1 MGALTSTAQ
10 ADVAT
15 RRSARAVIRRA
26 LVRTA
31 HVVLRSD
38 LALVVS
44 GVITA
49 LTIALTLSPDG
60 VVQQVVSSTST
71 NLANLR
77 THPVPVL
84 VASLFVV
91 PDLDGLV
98 LVLVLLVALAYGQ
111 QWVGRFATVVVAV
124 IGHVGATLFVAILL
138 ITGLGAHLVPRSVV
152 YAEDVGVSYALAALL
167 GWLTARVPRRW
178 RVWYVAMLVVYFL
191 GPAMFAQTFTDAG
204 HATALVLGLSLAVL
218 SARSATGHAADG
230 ATRDD
235 AVGGIPLAAD
245 AERRSVGPSGKEVVE
260 E

>member
-1 MGALTSTAQ
+1 MGALTSAAQ

-15 RRSARAVIRRA
+15 RRPVRAVLRRA
-26 LVRTA
+26 LVGTA
-31 HVVLRSD
+31 HVVVRSD

-91 PDLDGLV
+91 PDLEGLL

-138 ITGLGAHLVPRSVV
+138 ITGLGAHLIPRSVV

-167 GWLTARVPRRW
+167 GWLSARVPRRW
-178 RVWYVAMLVVYFL
+178 RVWYIAMLVLYFL
-191 GPAMFAQTFTDAG
+191 GPALFSQTFTDAG
-204 HATALVLGLSLAVL
+204 HATALVIGLSLAVL
-218 SARSATGHAADG
+218 SARSAQGGPVRSAS
-230 ATRDD
+230 DD

-245 AERRSVGPSGKEVVE
+245 DERRSVRPSGKEVVE